1 MCLALANWPFAK
13 AAILSQGAFDY
24 LTYVF
29 LIWSL
34 IVSCVHVLG
43 VQRQPLPD
51 FRSQIAAQC
60 CKVRSRRTIVV
71 DEARASHQARLCAR
85 LSPSGMIR
93 HTVVPILVK
102 LLCFPSP
109 QHHSQVLIQCP
120 IRRRLEPAYASIDQ
134 HQLHN
139 HRFETLQLAERIEE
153 GGFQQKVAGDVKL
166 DLDDA
171 VCARNDC
178 AAGKAED

>member
-1 MCLALANWPFAK
+1 MCLLDLFYREPSTY
-13 AAILSQGAFDY
+13 LSSPNAS
-24 LTYVF
+24 TARF
-29 LIWSL
+29 LEPDCRS
-34 IVSCVHVLG
+34 VL
-43 VQRQPLPD
+43 Q
-51 FRSQIAAQC
+51 
-60 CKVRSRRTIVV
+60 KVRSRRIVVV
-71 DEARASHQARLCAR
+71 DESKVSPQARICAR
-85 LSPSGMIR
+85 RSPPGMIC

-102 LLCFPSP
+102 LLCLPSP
-109 QHHSQVLIQCP
+109 QHHAQVLIQCP

-139 HRFETLQLAERIEE
+139 HRLETRQLAERIEE
-153 GGFQQKVAGDVKL
+153 GGFQQKVAEDVKL